1 MGFSL
6 LEAAGGGVGAGRDV
20 FQGQVGLNLYGASS
34 SDTES
39 ILSGGT
45 ASNDGTGLMC
55 CRC

>member
-55 CRC
+55 SRC